1 MARPGA
7 AAGRRVSRTSFSAAL
22 WTDAAD
28 VLRGIEQHRFVCQLR
43 DGTLPRPVFERYV
56 EQDAHYLG
64 GYAVALQACE
74 AQASTVEASRFW
86 AGAAR
91 DTVEIETSLQQDYLH
106 GRALPD
112 RSSACAAYVAF
123 LLHTA
128 GAGGGAVLAA
138 AVLPCFWIFSDL
150 GRRWEGIDLTGHP
163 YADWID
169 TYRDPRF
176 ADATAQARAI
186 VDEWAAGSPPA
197 VQALMRE
204 AFRSACGYERR
215 LFDDAWAIPD
225 EPVGVPGIAAGRL
238 NGRASARATTNE
250 VTDADSH
257 G

>member
-1 MARPGA
+1 M
-7 AAGRRVSRTSFSAAL
+7 SRTSFSAAL
-22 WTDAAD
+22 WADADAD
-28 VLRGIEQHRFVCQLR
+28 ALRGIEQHRFVSRLR
-43 DGTLPRPVFERYV
+43 DGTLPRPVFQRYV
-56 EQDAHYLG
+56 EQDAHYLV

-74 AQASTVEASRFW
+74 EQASTVGASRFW

-91 DTVEIETSLQQDYLH
+91 DTVEIEKSLHRDHLD
-106 GRALPD
+106 GRRLPEV
-112 RSSACAAYVAF
+112 SPACAAYVAF
-123 LLHTA
+123 LLGTTSSA
-128 GAGGGAVLAA
+128 EPAVLAA

-150 GRRWEGIDLTGHP
+150 GRRWEGIDLTSHP

-204 AFRSACGYERR
+204 AFRSACRYERR
-215 LFDDAWAIPD
+215 LFDDAWAGRE
-225 EPVGVPGIAAGRL
+225 EPAADAGTGAGAAAGRL
-238 NGRASARATTNE
+238 NGSASASATTNE

>member
-1 MARPGA
+1 M
-7 AAGRRVSRTSFSAAL
+7 SRTSFSAAL

-28 VLRGIEQHRFVCQLR
+28 ALRGIEQHRFVCQLR

-56 EQDAHYLG
+56 EQDAHYLV

-74 AQASTVEASRFW
+74 AQASTVEASKFW

-150 GRRWEGIDLTGHP
+150 GRRWADLDLTGHP

-204 AFRSACGYERR
+204 AFRSACRYERR
-215 LFDDAWAIPD
+215 LFDDAWAGRD
-225 EPVGVPGIAAGRL
+225 EPAADAGTGAGATAGRL
-238 NGRASARATTNE
+238 NGSASASATTNE